1 LSRKQVVEMAR
12 VEARR
17 DGINAAPG
25 GLLYS
30 PLVNAYGV
38 GYFEAGNGHGDAG
51 LGNAWLFWNAQTG
64 KSIGAHIP
72 GRGSAGDIFMQA
84 QFPLHSGR
92 IIGLTGRIVVSVLGV
107 VVAML
112 SATGF
117 LIWMKKARARRR
129 STSGSKVSVGRGTI
143 A

>member
-1 LSRKQVVEMAR
+1 L
-12 VEARR
+12 
-17 DGINAAPG
+17 NT
-25 GLLYS
+25 
-30 PLVNAYGV
+30 YGV
-38 GYFEAGNGHGDAG
+38 GYFEPGNDHGDAG

-64 KSIGAHIP
+64 KPVGAQIP

-92 IIGLTGRIVVSVLGV
+92 IIGLTGRILVSITGV

-112 SATGF
+112 SATGL
-117 LIWMKKARARRR
+117 LIWLKKARARRR
-129 STSGSKVSVGRGTI
+129 SAAGSKVGVRRGTV